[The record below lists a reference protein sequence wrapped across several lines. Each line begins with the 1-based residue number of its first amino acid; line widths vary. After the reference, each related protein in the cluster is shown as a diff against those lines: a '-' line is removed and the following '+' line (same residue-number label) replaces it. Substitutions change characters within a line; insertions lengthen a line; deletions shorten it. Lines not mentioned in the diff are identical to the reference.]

1 MNRKAFY
8 SLLVITMIMTLLT
21 CSSLNKIADWLYDI
35 DQTKDYY
42 SNWNTT
48 LAFRRT
54 WGLINMELLIVLT
67 VYSWV
72 LFILNTGINRILL
85 VAIGIIGILVL
96 TASAF
101 FAAMYS
107 NRIV

>member
-1 MNRKAFY
+1 MNKKAFY
-8 SLLVITMIMTLLT
+8 SLLAFTMIMTFLT
-21 CSSLNKIADWLYDI
+21 FSSLDKIANWLYDI
-35 DQTKDYY
+35 DQTRDFY
-42 SNWNTT
+42 SNWNAT
-48 LAFRRT
+48 LFFRRT
-54 WGLINMELLIVLT
+54 WGLINMVLIIALT

-72 LFILNTGINRILL
+72 LFILNIGINRILL
-85 VAIGIIGILVL
+85 AAIGVVGILLL